1 MDWAGNR
8 RRIQDAAEKAMES
21 GPEAI
26 LFPELCISGY
36 GCEDAFHMPEV
47 WTRSRE
53 SLDILC
59 EKLNGIAGTV
69 PVIVGLPWM
78 HQGLLYNVSA
88 IVHAGSIAA
97 VVPKQHLAGDG
108 IHYEPRWFHPHK
120 SGPDQTGS
128 EGLPFGPCIFDTG
141 RFRFLVEICE
151 DSWVDNRPA
160 SQHAGSSFDVILSPT
175 ASHFAIGK
183 QRIRRQI
190 ALESS
195 RAFHCTYVSV
205 NLLGNEAGRAIYDG
219 QTLACQ
225 TGQLLLES
233 PAFSFQPY
241 TVHTIE
247 FDPDPNRSRRVQT
260 HSFRESISIPPGS
273 VLESATVRL
282 ETHFK
287 KEFGFRL
294 PGEETAD
301 SNHSSSSRSRSKERS
316 IGFSDSR
323 SSPGFQKSSS
333 VNTGSSS
340 SESSGSGAS
349 QGSSSAES
357 NIDRTAQN
365 RTEVTA
371 GPGADERIV
380 KRHGDAYLEF
390 TYATTLALFDYLR
403 KSRSRGYA
411 LSLSGGADSG
421 ACAVLV
427 ERMVRFGIAE
437 LGLKGFLEAIHREDL
452 LEDERIRGELQS
464 SDAQSADE
472 AAGPE
477 ALVKHLLFTVY
488 QGTDQSSDTTR
499 DAANVIA
506 DSLGSHH
513 QDVQIQNIVADYIG
527 AYEQAYDR
535 KLDWNSDDLV
545 LQNIQARARSP
556 FVWMLANAT
565 GSLLIATGNRS
576 EGAVGYCTM
585 DGDTSG
591 GIAPIA
597 GIDKNF
603 IRAWLIFMEKQGDPW
618 FGSIPSLKAINEQQP
633 TAELRPEDQHQTDES
648 DLMAYDLLNRIQK
661 LAVRD
666 RMGPAEILERLM
678 GDLKLPVRS
687 KSGTSNPSNA
697 ENEIPA
703 SPVSGSDPQFPG
715 TTNYRPFQNDYSRT
729 ELIQSIRKYFQLWSR
744 NQWKRERIAVSF
756 HLDDENIDPRT
767 YFRFPILSSGFQEE
781 LDSLG

>member
-1 MDWAGNR
+1 MLIRLSTASVNQTPLDWAGNR
-8 RRIQDAAEKAMES
+8 NRILQAAEQAMKS
-21 GPEAI
+21 NPEVI

-47 WTRSRE
+47 WARSRD
-53 SLDILC
+53 SLDLLC
-59 EKLNGIAGTV
+59 EKLNGIAGSV

-78 HQGLLYNVSA
+78 HQGLLYNVAA
-88 IVHAGSIAA
+88 IVHAGSVAA

-120 SGPDQTGS
+120 SGPDQTGAK
-128 EGLPFGPCIFDTG
+128 GLPFGPCIFDTG

-219 QTLACQ
+219 QTLVCQ
-225 TGQLLLES
+225 TGELVLES
-233 PAFSFQPY
+233 PSFSFQPF
-241 TVHTIE
+241 TVNTVEI
-247 FDPDPNRSRRVQT
+247 DPDPNRSKRVQT

-273 VLESATVRL
+273 ALESATVRL

-287 KEFGFRL
+287 KGFGFRL
-294 PGEETAD
+294 PGEDGASASQSTGN
-301 SNHSSSSRSRSKERS
+301 SRTSSKS
-316 IGFSDSR
+316 IGFSNE
-323 SSPGFQKSSS
+323 P
-333 VNTGSSS
+333 VN
-340 SESSGSGAS
+340 SESRQAV
-349 QGSSSAES
+349 SSAMAHRS
-357 NIDRTAQN
+357 IL
-365 RTEVTA
+365 
-371 GPGADERIV
+371 
-380 KRHGDAYLEF
+380 KRHGSPYLEF
-390 TYATTLALFDYLR
+390 LYATSLALFDYLR

-411 LSLSGGADSG
+411 ISLSGGADSG

-427 ERMVRFGIAE
+427 ERMIRFGIAE
-437 LGLKGFLEAIHREDL
+437 LGLTGFLQAIHREDL
-452 LEDERIRGELQS
+452 LEDPAVRGESHS
-464 SDAQSADE
+464 SDASLTSERNPTNEESSDNPSRPGREKDSERLSIPQT
-472 AAGPE
+472 E
-477 ALVKHLLFTVY
+477 ALIQHLLFTVY
-488 QGTDQSSDTTR
+488 QGTDQSSSTTR
-499 DAANVIA
+499 EAAQELA
-506 DSLGSHH
+506 SSLGSHH
-513 QDVQIQNIVADYIG
+513 QDVQIQNIVEDYIG

-535 KLDWNSDDLV
+535 KLSWQADDLV

-603 IRAWLIFMEKQGDPW
+603 LRCWLEFMERNGDPW
-618 FGSIPSLKAINEQQP
+618 FGAIPALKAINDQQP
-633 TAELRPEDQHQTDES
+633 TAELRPEDQHQTDEA

-666 RMGPAEILERLM
+666 RMGPSEILDQLLLDLRL
-678 GDLKLPVRS
+678 
-687 KSGTSNPSNA
+687 
-697 ENEIPA
+697 
-703 SPVSGSDPQFPG
+703 PVSGSQQANQSDADSNLPHSPIPGSDPQMPG
-715 TTNYRPFQNDYSRT
+715 NQKHRPFAREYSRA
-729 ELIQSIRKYFQLWSR
+729 ELIQAIRKYFQLWSR

-781 LDSLG
+781 LDDLA